1 MTTRGGGLPRN
12 VPQDILIDVIN
23 RLMARNVGRDVT
35 LTLNAISTTLIDERV
50 GPNSFI
56 GFMPQSQAAA
66 GAQAGLWPS
75 ARTKGSAT
83 LSHATASATLT
94 YTYIVLG

>member
-35 LTLNAISTTLIDERV
+35 LTLTWDTTNGV
-50 GPNSFI
+50 HW
-56 GFMPQSQAAA
+56 A
-66 GAQAGLWPS
+66 
-75 ARTKGSAT
+75 
-83 LSHATASATLT
+83 
-94 YTYIVLG
+94 